1 MRVLAAAVFLAL
13 AASFA
18 ACFLLGA
25 FDEMALSAGERG
37 PYCLVYREHTG
48 PYRDVRSVPA
58 DVGGYLSERHTAVP
72 VRAFARFLDNPRT
85 TKPEN
90 LRSEAGYI
98 TDSLLPDVKLP
109 YRTAV
114 VPAARAVS
122 GVLPVRSFL
131 SPYVGPLKFYP
142 RLLRYCEREK
152 LELSGPVM
160 EIYDGAGKRI
170 EYIAPVK

>member
-1 MRVLAAAVFLAL
+1 MLR
-13 AASFA
+13 
-18 ACFLLGA
+18 
-25 FDEMALSAGERG
+25 
-37 PYCLVYREHTG
+37 
-48 PYRDVRSVPA
+48 
-58 DVGGYLSERHTAVP
+58 GYLSERHTRRSRPRPSLVSSTI
-72 VRAFARFLDNPRT
+72 PRT

-114 VPAARAVS
+114 VPRTRAVS

-160 EIYDGAGKRI
+160 EIYDGARKRI